1 MLVVANA
8 LGVRGTLQHLAG
20 FLHLD
25 RRVQV
30 GGSAFGAEECAAVR
44 GWVEGGG
51 ALLLITDHAPTGE
64 SAAALAR
71 EFNVEMMNGWA
82 EEPHTHDSES
92 DNWGTLL
99 FSRENGQLRDHPI
112 TAGRDASERI
122 GRVLTYTGGALSVPP
137 GATPFL
143 SLSEEARLYPWRN
156 SPDDLFRPAAGMAQ
170 GIALPFGRG
179 RVVVM
184 GEAAGLTSETVHR
197 PGITY
202 RFGLSRADYDN
213 QQLALNI
220 LHWLSGVLD

>member
-92 DNWGTLL
+92 DNW
-99 FSRENGQLRDHPI
+99 
-112 TAGRDASERI
+112 ERSCSAA
-122 GRVLTYTGGALSVPP
+122 RTVSSVIIRSPP
-137 GATPFL
+137 AATP
-143 SLSEEARLYPWRN
+143 P
-156 SPDDLFRPAAGMAQ
+156 
-170 GIALPFGRG
+170 
-179 RVVVM
+179 
-184 GEAAGLTSETVHR
+184 
-197 PGITY
+197 
-202 RFGLSRADYDN
+202 
-213 QQLALNI
+213 
-220 LHWLSGVLD
+220 SGSGAC